1 MNLNEMVNQVQLY
14 QVLSMIQKQPSRG
27 AFQAELCPSQI
38 VISIKLLCK
47 FVEITLRH
55 GWSPVNL
62 LYIFK
67 PPFPKNTSGW
77 LLLMITSIVSL
88 FLPVNRFKCDD
99 YWQNIFTQKSSTFV
113 IIILKVHLINSH
125 VFIVSI

>member
-1 MNLNEMVNQVQLY
+1 MT
-14 QVLSMIQKQPSRG
+14 QKQPSRG
-27 AFQAELCPSQI
+27 AFQAEVCPSQN

-55 GWSPVNL
+55 GCSPVNL

-99 YWQNIFTQKSSTFV
+99 Y
-113 IIILKVHLINSH
+113 
-125 VFIVSI
+125 

>member
-1 MNLNEMVNQVQLY
+1 
-14 QVLSMIQKQPSRG
+14 MIQKRPSRG
-27 AFQAELCPSQI
+27 AFQAEVCPSQT

-55 GWSPVNL
+55 GCSPVNL

-67 PPFPKNTSGW
+67 APFPKNTSGW

-99 YWQNIFTQKSSTFV
+99 Y
-113 IIILKVHLINSH
+113 
-125 VFIVSI
+125 